1 MRPSFFVAALL
12 GLGATA
18 RAQNAPPVATPAALA
33 AQGLFPFALPPLDDA
48 PNSFDLSS
56 LNEKPAGARGFVRAS
71 GENFVDGA
79 GKKIRFWGVNLNFE
93 GAFPDKQL
101 APKIAG
107 RLAKFGFNSVR
118 FHHFDANAE
127 PRGFWKAASPTT
139 ARLKIPRE
147 VDLVQLDKLDF
158 FAAELMKRGIYLD
171 FNLHVARKLVDG
183 EGFAN
188 AALLPD
194 KDKGMAAIDAGI
206 AAQNMA
212 FAKLLLTHVNPYTG
226 RAYKDE
232 PGVCAL
238 EVDNESSV
246 LALWLDGSLGK
257 LPNPY
262 AENLRGSW
270 NTWLGKKYGSEA
282 ALRRAWTEID
292 APLSGPD
299 LLRAPALHPLPT
311 PFPAPRPD
319 PTAPLILGQNGDVSA
334 APNFANPNGAP
345 LGISPET
352 NSSVLPE
359 STVLVPGVASE
370 TLAGLDKWKLNL
382 AGGAAGTVAR
392 DDLGGPSISG
402 FVQPGISLN
411 LSRAG
416 SVSWAFQL
424 VRDDLT
430 LEDGKPYT
438 FSFWARSDSRR
449 SIGINLWQDEKPF
462 KWLGYTGQATLSN
475 DWQKYTFTMR
485 ASGAEAGQ
493 VRLALNL
500 GAGAGGVQFGVFN
513 LQSGGKVSAPET
525 YNLRE
530 GVPLPTAKNEAIFAV
545 RRDFAQFL
553 GEIEAKNVA
562 AMRRFLILDLGV
574 RVPIWHT
581 QAQFGGWGG
590 VRRET
595 LSDAVD
601 VHVYW
606 KHPDFGGTGWNG
618 GNWRVENQSM
628 AATPLGDP
636 LASYGMLRVP
646 GKPMVISEFNSGQPN
661 DFGAES
667 LPMLAAFAAYQGYAG
682 AWIFD
687 YHSAGPFERDKFE
700 GFFSID
706 TQPVKMATA
715 PMAALIFRR
724 PISTI
729 VSATTDGEELGD
741 VSLAKNEISLNLP
754 DEIVWGEVG
763 SALGAP
769 AMAPYLKTWN
779 GALAPRG
786 VGLNG
791 RVSNTRNPGLFI
803 SPSVASAATP
813 NQFRSDTGE
822 IIWDSA
828 RGTWNLNTPRSK
840 VVAGFVGGRKID
852 LDEAQFWVAPS
863 SKWATIGLVSLDQN
877 PIPRARRLLLT
888 LAGRAENPGMG
899 WNFDRT
905 SVGADWGTGPT
916 YVAGISSTIKILT
929 NAKIARVWALDERGN
944 RRGQLTSQLQ
954 NGALKFSVSPVW
966 RTLWYEIE
974 TS

>member
-1 MRPSFFVAALL
+1 MRPPLILVALL
-12 GLGATA
+12 GLATTA
-18 RAQNAPPVATPAALA
+18 RAQNAPPVATPASLA
-33 AQGLFPFALPPLDDA
+33 AQGLFPFVLPPLDDE
-48 PNSFDLSS
+48 PNAFDLSY
-56 LNEKPAGARGFVRAS
+56 LNEKPAGASGFVRAS

-93 GAFPDKQL
+93 GVFPDKAL

-118 FHHFDANAE
+118 LHHFDANIA

-147 VDLVQLDKLDF
+147 VDAEQLDKFDF
-158 FAAELMKRGIYLD
+158 FASELIKRGIYLNI
-171 FNLHVARKLVDG
+171 NLHVARKLVDG
-183 EGFAN
+183 EGIAG

-194 KDKGMAAIDAGI
+194 KDKGMAAIDAGV
-206 AAQNMA
+206 AAQNIT
-212 FAKLLLTHVNPYTG
+212 FSRLLLTHVNPYTG

-262 AENLRGSW
+262 AENLRVSW
-270 NTWLGKKYGSEA
+270 NSWLSAKYGSEA
-282 ALRRAWTEID
+282 ALQRSWTEIN
-292 APLSGPD
+292 APIVGPD
-299 LLRAPALHPLPT
+299 LLRASALKVAPT
-311 PFPAPRPD
+311 PVPVPRLDPD
-319 PTAPLILGQNGDVSA
+319 EPLILGQIGD
-334 APNFANPNGAP
+334 PNT
-345 LGISPET
+345 ET
-352 NSSVLPE
+352 SVDGVQVLPPE
-359 STVLVPGVASE
+359 IIPPIPGVAPE
-370 TLAGLDKWKLNL
+370 TIAGLDKWKLNL
-382 AGGAAGTVAR
+382 AGGAAGSAVR
-392 DDLGGPSISG
+392 DDLGGPSLDG
-402 FVQPGISLN
+402 FVQPGLSLN
-411 LSRAG
+411 LARAG
-416 SVSWAFQL
+416 TVAWAFQL

-438 FSFWARSDSRR
+438 LTFWARSDTRR
-449 SIGINLWQDEKPF
+449 NLGVNLWQDEKPF
-462 KWLGYTGQATLSN
+462 KWLGYTGVAALSN
-475 DWQKYTFTMR
+475 EWQKYSFAMR
-485 ASGAEAGQ
+485 PVGAEAGN
-493 VRLALNL
+493 VRLSLNL
-500 GAGAGGVQFGVFN
+500 GASAGGVQFGAFD
-513 LQSGGKVSAPET
+513 LQSGGKIAAPET
-525 YNLRE
+525 YNLRD
-530 GVPLPTAKNEAIFAV
+530 GVPMPDAKNEAIFAI

-553 GEIEAKNVA
+553 SEIEAKNVA

-595 LSDAVD
+595 LSDAID
-601 VHVYW
+601 AHVYW
-606 KHPDFGGTGWNG
+606 KHPDFGGTGWAG

-636 LASYGMLRVP
+636 LASYAMLRVP
-646 GKPMVISEFNSGQPN
+646 GKPFVISEFNSGQPN

-667 LPMLAAFAAYQGYAG
+667 LPMLAAFAAYQGTAA

-724 PISTI
+724 PN
-729 VSATTDGEELGD
+729 ATADGEELGD
-741 VSLAKNEISLNLP
+741 VALAKEEISLNIP

-769 AMAPYLKTWN
+769 AMAPFLKTWN

-791 RVSNTRNPGLFI
+791 RVSNTKSPGLFT
-803 SPSVASAATP
+803 SPSLATGAAP
-813 NQFRSDTGE
+813 NKFNTSGE
-822 IIWDSA
+822 IKWDGA
-828 RGTWNLNTPRSK
+828 LGTWNLNTSRSK
-840 VVAGFVGGRKID
+840 VVAGYVGGRKIEMG
-852 LDEAQFWVAPS
+852 EAQFWVAPTS
-863 SKWATIGLVSLDQN
+863 NWATIGLVSLDQN
-877 PIPRARRLLLT
+877 ALPKAKRLLLT
-888 LAGRAENPGMG
+888 LAGRAENPGMK
-899 WNFDRT
+899 WNADRT

-916 YVAGISSTIKILT
+916 YVVGISSTIKMLT
-929 NAKIARVWALDERGN
+929 DAQNARVWALDERGN
-944 RRGQLTSQLQ
+944 RRGQLASLLQ
-954 NGALKFSVSPVW
+954 NGVLKFSVSPVW